1 MAISGC
7 FWRFHYERPIRVSF
21 SNKSHG
27 YSWRLENPRPRGENP
42 RPRVENPRPRVE
54 KPRPR
59 GDRFRV
65 HRGLY
70 RRSKKLPRTLPSL

>member
-1 MAISGC
+1 MAIFGY

-42 RPRVENPRPRVE
+42 RPRVEKPRPRVE

-65 HRGLY
+65 QKITADFTVALNGGM
-70 RRSKKLPRTLPSL
+70 RSQ